1 MSSDDKFRISRV
13 VTRTGDG
20 GDTGLA
26 DGRRVRKSHARIE
39 ALGSV
44 DELNAHLGLLG
55 AQLPEGSDMTA
66 DVRWLQNRLFDLGA
80 AIAVGSPPRSLAVFV
95 AELDELVARRS
106 AALPPLREFVLPAGP
121 VAAVQAHVARTVC
134 RRAERDLVALA
145 DAEPDA
151 VDGSWQQF
159 VNRLSDGLFVMAREL
174 ARAAGPEIGW
184 EPAKG

>member
-26 DGRRVRKSHARIE
+26 DGRRVRKSHARIQ

-55 AQLPEGSDMTA
+55 AHVAQDPGITTDI
-66 DVRWLQNRLFDLGA
+66 RWLQNRLFDLGA
-80 AIAVGSPPRSLAVFV
+80 AIAVGSPPRSLASHV
-95 AELDELVARRS
+95 EQLDMLVARRGES
-106 AALPPLREFVLPAGP
+106 LPPLREFVLPAGP
-121 VAAVQAHVARTVC
+121 LAATQAHVARTVC
-134 RRAERDLVALA
+134 RRAERDLVVLA
-145 DAEPDA
+145 DAEPEA
-151 VDGSWQQF
+151 VDASWQQF
-159 VNRLSDGLFVMAREL
+159 VNRLSDALFIMSREL
-174 ARAAGPEIGW
+174 ARAAGPEVGW